1 MGYHNEHHDFAGI
14 PWNNLP
20 KLKKLAPDYYD
31 SLASYRSWTGVL
43 LKFIFDPS
51 MSTYSRVV
59 RAAQKREAKRSAA
72 RAGRPVGAQ
81 DPRKQR
87 PARQA
92 PRPDLEFDPSGQAP
106 QLSRVGQ

>member
-31 SLASYRSWTGVL
+31 SLASYRSWTAVL

-51 MSTYSRVV
+51 LSTYSRVV
-59 RAAQKREAKRSAA
+59 RAAQKRDAKRPAA
-72 RAGRPVGAQ
+72 RAVRRERP
-81 DPRKQR
+81 
-87 PARQA
+87 A
-92 PRPDLEFDPSGQAP
+92 PRPGLELDPSGHTP
-106 QLSRVGQ
+106 QLSRVRP